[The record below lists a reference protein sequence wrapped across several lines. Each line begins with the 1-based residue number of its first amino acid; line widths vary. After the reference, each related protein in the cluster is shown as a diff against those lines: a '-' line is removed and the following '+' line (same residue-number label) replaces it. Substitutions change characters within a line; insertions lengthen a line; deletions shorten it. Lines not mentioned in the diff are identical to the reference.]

1 MIRRSSGHTVSMRK
15 KNSQQIDIGEMFDA
29 LEALEQTRRVPVSYM
44 LSKIEAALT
53 SAYHKEFDNH
63 DNVRIVIDREAR
75 SIKVYQIKTIV
86 ETVTDPILEVSYA
99 ELHKKHPRTKYQIGT
114 EYAVELNTQDFRR
127 LSAGAGKSVIVQGIR
142 EGERAVARESYELLR
157 EEIIN
162 AAVVDVDAETGD
174 AVLDTGNGQAVLH
187 ASEQIP
193 GEILKPGQV
202 VMVYIEEVNKESIG
216 QVVTLSRNKSGFVR
230 RMFELQIPEI
240 VDGVVLIRGIAR
252 EAGNRTKIAVESR
265 DPNVDAVGAC
275 IGNRGERINKIL
287 EEMAGEKI
295 DIIRFSESPE
305 EYVSSALA
313 PAQVVSVTMVSDRM
327 ARAVVDPNQL
337 SLAIGKEGQNARLAA
352 KLTGLKIDIHSCAEG
367 EF

>member
-252 EAGNRTKIAVESR
+252 EAGNRTKMAVWSS
-265 DPNVDAVGAC
+265 DPNVDPIGAC
-275 IGNRGERINKIL
+275 VGPKGGRVASIVNELG
-287 EEMAGEKI
+287 GEKI
-295 DIIRFSESPE
+295 DIVHYSESPE
-305 EYVSSALA
+305 EYIAAALS
-313 PAQVVSVTMVSDRM
+313 PSEVLSVTMLEDGKSCR
-327 ARAVVDPNQL
+327 VVVPDSQL

-352 KLTGLKIDIHSCAEG
+352 KLTGYKIDIKAQSEA
-367 EF
+367 